1 MFKGGKM
8 QKVLLTIK
16 GSQIE
21 DPGSN
26 MEFVTEGRLTRQQ
39 NGYLI
44 EYDES
49 DLTGSDGMTTQI
61 FVEDGSVT
69 MSRLGSN
76 DTQLVFT
83 KNSVYQSTVYTP
95 EGKVRMN
102 VLALDVKSEMSED
115 CGNINLEYELHMDG
129 VVSAGKLNLSF
140 KSLGEWIN

>member
-1 MFKGGKM
+1 M

-21 DPGSN
+21 DPGSYV
-26 MEFVTEGRLTRQQ
+26 EFITEGKLTKEGG
-39 NGYLI
+39 GYII

-49 DLTGSDGMTTQI
+49 EMTGDDGLTTKI
-61 FVEDGSVT
+61 FVEDNSVT
-69 MSRLGSN
+69 MVRSGKT

-83 KNSVYQSTVYTP
+83 KNSVYQSSIYTP

-102 VLALDVKSEMSED
+102 VLALEVKSEMSED
-115 CGNINLEYELHMDG
+115 CGNINLEYELQMDG
-129 VVSAGKLNLSF
+129 VVSAGKLDLSF

>member
-1 MFKGGKM
+1 M

-21 DPGSN
+21 DPGSYV
-26 MEFVTEGRLTRQQ
+26 EFITEGKLTKES

-49 DLTGSDGMTTQI
+49 GMTGGESTTTKI
-61 FVEDGSVT
+61 LVEDNSVT
-69 MSRLGSN
+69 MLKSGKT

-83 KNSVYQSTVYTP
+83 KNSVYQSSVSTP
-95 EGKVRMN
+95 EGVMRMN
-102 VLALDVKSEMSED
+102 VLALDVESKLSEE
-115 CGNINLEYELHMDG
+115 CGNVNLEYEVHMG
-129 VVSAGKLNLSF
+129 GLVSAGKLNLSF